1 MRRSLV
7 KPRKS
12 PHCLIVMTASKPRS
26 GVPSS
31 DPTSWLV
38 TGAFSFTT

>member
-7 KPRKS
+7 KSRES
-12 PHCLIVMTASKPRS
+12 PHGLIVMTTSKPRS